1 MTKEDLREA
10 LPLWSLDRRGD
21 GPRGTAATREAVG
34 VSSPPFLRSVPLGD
48 PLGMFHDAPPRRVPD
63 CAATDHFGPLAVVR
77 RIFAVMRQRSARVR
91 SRQQL
96 KELDNH
102 LLRDIGLGR
111 EAIDYTSPRPEMY
124 WD

>member
-1 MTKEDLREA
+1 MMKEDLREG

-21 GPRGTAATREAVG
+21 GRRGAATTSETVG
-34 VSSPPFLRSVPLGD
+34 VLYAFGCTGPLGD
-48 PLGMFHDAPPRRVPD
+48 PLEVVYDAPLRRVPD
-63 CAATDHFGPLAVVR
+63 RATIDRITPLAMIR
-77 RIFAVMRQRSARVR
+77 RILAFVRLRRGRVR
-91 SRQQL
+91 SRQEL

>member
-1 MTKEDLREA
+1 M
-10 LPLWSLDRRGD
+10 
-21 GPRGTAATREAVG
+21 V
-34 VSSPPFLRSVPLGD
+34 
-48 PLGMFHDAPPRRVPD
+48 HDAPPRRVPD
-63 CAATDHFGPLAVVR
+63 RATTDRLTPLAMIR
-77 RIFAVMRQRSARVR
+77 RILAFMRLRRGRVR
-91 SRQQL
+91 SRQEL

>member
-1 MTKEDLREA
+1 MMKEDLREA

-21 GPRGTAATREAVG
+21 GRRGAATTSETVG
-34 VSSPPFLRSVPLGD
+34 VFYAFGSTGPLGD
-48 PLGMFHDAPPRRVPD
+48 PLEVVYDAPPRRVPD
-63 CAATDHFGPLAVVR
+63 RATTDRITPLVMIR
-77 RIFAVMRQRSARVR
+77 RILAFMRLRRGRVR
-91 SRQQL
+91 SRQEL